1 MPRCSKGLVLSF
13 LLCLSLTTRSE
24 IISDP
29 LNSVAWE
36 TMYNAFFPG
45 ESVVIDDLVKVYAPD
60 SAENPM
66 VVPVLVDAS
75 ELEDVTKIIVIA
87 DLNPIP
93 RILEYYPTRSSPKIG
108 FRFKIEQRS
117 PVRALVRTA
126 DGIWHMNGIW
136 IDAAG
141 GGCTAPSLASGSL
154 SWADRLG
161 QIEGRV
167 WPQQSKTSRLKFR
180 INHPMDTGLADGI
193 PAYYIEQLT
202 LVDEEGIELGRLS
215 PFEPVSEDPVFSLD
229 INTSGSVGLWGRD
242 NNGNIFKALLSSE

>member
-1 MPRCSKGLVLSF
+1 
-13 LLCLSLTTRSE
+13 
-24 IISDP
+24 
-29 LNSVAWE
+29 
-36 TMYNAFFPG
+36 
-45 ESVVIDDLVKVYAPD
+45 
-60 SAENPM
+60 
-66 VVPVLVDAS
+66 
-75 ELEDVTKIIVIA
+75 
-87 DLNPIP
+87 
-93 RILEYYPTRSSPKIG
+93 
-108 FRFKIEQRS
+108 
-117 PVRALVRTA
+117 
-126 DGIWHMNGIW
+126 MNGIW